1 MCAREEISCRRGRYT
16 YWAFELTS
24 DALLGIPAEKVKD
37 DDAFSRKHPAIS
49 TILKLC
55 PGAVFGLI
63 AVLSFII
70 IAKYIRDFIFI
81 GLG

>member
-1 MCAREEISCRRGRYT
+1 MQEKRFHADEGDIA

-24 DALLGIPAEKVKD
+24 DALPGIPAEKVKD
-37 DDAFSRKHPAIS
+37 HDAFSRKHPAIS

-55 PGAVFGLI
+55 SGAILGLI
-63 AVLSFII
+63 AVLIFII
-70 IAKYIRDFIFI
+70 IAKYIRDIIFI